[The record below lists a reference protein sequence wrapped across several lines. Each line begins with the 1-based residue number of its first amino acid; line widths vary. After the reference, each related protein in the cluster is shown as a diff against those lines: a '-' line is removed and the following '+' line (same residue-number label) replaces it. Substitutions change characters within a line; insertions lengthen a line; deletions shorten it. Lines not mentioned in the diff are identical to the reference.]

1 MQSRALR
8 QAGESLAADE
18 VLLLDAGF
26 HIPDVQTA
34 KVPRY
39 VLRGALNFTAQRAQ
53 PPAYKGRGRRPT
65 KGERVRPLPRQ
76 YQGKTIAATPPDQLE
91 TWQADGYL
99 LRAQWWYDLRRPEA
113 PTGAP
118 TFQVVVIDDPRYRK
132 PLLLI
137 TNLRAPGAVLRDLYD
152 DRWPIEPLP
161 QAAKQLIGAER
172 QWVWAAESRLRLP
185 ELSLFAGQVLS
196 YLAATQP
203 AVPSGFWDRNPR
215 RTPGRLR
222 RTLSRANFSTD
233 FTLPSRMREKHSP
246 TEHLPKGFN
255 AHLREPF

>member
-1 MQSRALR
+1 
-8 QAGESLAADE
+8 
-18 VLLLDAGF
+18 
-26 HIPDVQTA
+26 
-34 KVPRY
+34 
-39 VLRGALNFTAQRAQ
+39 LNLTAQRAQ

-91 TWQADGYL
+91 TWQADGYT

-255 AHLREPF
+255 AHLREPFTHALQN